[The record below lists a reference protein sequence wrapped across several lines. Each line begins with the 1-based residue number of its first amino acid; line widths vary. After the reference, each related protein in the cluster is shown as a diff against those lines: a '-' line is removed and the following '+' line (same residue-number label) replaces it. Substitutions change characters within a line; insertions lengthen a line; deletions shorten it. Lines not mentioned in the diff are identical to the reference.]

1 MPTFAT
7 DMGSPAANRASRT
20 PRTTIAA
27 TVATT
32 GVVTVAS
39 GALDGLQNGDIV
51 QLVEAAPGTAWTGG
65 TAGTTPLNRESDYYL
80 EKLSATT
87 AQLHVGSPAGAIAA
101 PAVALSAGGA
111 LRYGKLDAAQGV
123 LSSNIVAAGSARGG
137 AFGTP
142 LD

>member
-1 MPTFAT
+1 MPIAADQST
-7 DMGSPAANRASRT
+7 PAGNRASRA

-27 TVATT
+27 TIATT

-51 QLVEAAPGTAWTGG
+51 TLVEAAPGTAWTGG
-65 TAGTTPLNRESDYYL
+65 TGGTTPANREQDLYL

-87 AQLHVGSPAGAIAA
+87 CQLHVGSPAGAVVA
-101 PAVALSAGGA
+101 PGVALSAGGA
-111 LRYGKLDAAQGV
+111 LRYGKLDAGQGI
-123 LSSNIVAAGSARGG
+123 LAPNIVAAGSARGG